1 MHSATLQFCSNNN
14 RLQWPLRC
22 EKLLKMAVLFK
33 GFPLLQKIKPTRSHT
48 NFTPPTAPLDVLNN
62 NYRKVYIHRYAMIKI
77 QMCLKQNIIDEL
89 ISKLN
94 S

>member
-1 MHSATLQFCSNNN
+1 
-14 RLQWPLRC
+14 
-22 EKLLKMAVLFK
+22 MAVFFYN

-62 NYRKVYIHRYAMIKI
+62 NYGKVYIHCYTMIKI

-89 ISKLN
+89 ISKINLHPIHLQ